1 MSEKKRRWR
10 LFSWISPQHRLVVI
24 NDGSFREE
32 SSLRLSVRNALF
44 ITLAFVA
51 LWLLSAFAL
60 ARLIGGSGDPYKADA
75 AAVANMSEDDIRQ
88 QLLQIHRQL
97 DSLESEIVT
106 RDIYI
111 DKIQKVV
118 INDGSFREESSLR
131 LSVRNAL
138 FITLAFVALW
148 LLSAFALARLIGGSG
163 DPYKADAAAVANM
176 SEDDIRQQLLQ
187 IHRQLDSLESEIVT
201 RDIYIDK
208 IQKVLNN
215 NVETEKDIKSKREQL
230 AQLDTNQPRVGS
242 KEMPEKNEAV
252 RKMMQTTAIDAD
264 IANAEPQPSSPS
276 NASSSSNTSA
286 DFANAIVRLEQISFL
301 PPLRG
306 IISDTFSASV

>member
-10 LFSWISPQHRLVVI
+10 LFSWISPQHRL
-24 NDGSFREE
+24 
-32 SSLRLSVRNALF
+32 
-44 ITLAFVA
+44 
-51 LWLLSAFAL
+51 
-60 ARLIGGSGDPYKADA
+60 
-75 AAVANMSEDDIRQ
+75 
-88 QLLQIHRQL
+88 
-97 DSLESEIVT
+97 
-106 RDIYI
+106 
-111 DKIQKVV
+111 VV